1 MRSREKGSVTMV
13 VVVTIFFIVI
23 ILSSFLIY
31 TSSRRKAQI
40 EETRRIANAY
50 DGNMGEIYNEKSKN
64 EKTAFSSTYGRI
76 DVIWIDT
83 NNNVIAEPLE
93 PNLGDLTPI
102 KWSGT
107 REVTTNKNDS
117 NWYSYIAEN
126 TKEDNNTSRWANAK
140 DKNGSYFVWIPRY
153 AYRITYYSNQ
163 DSTKPTGYSDGRG
176 IVDVN
181 GNVIQKLDDGIKTID
196 YNGNSY
202 IVHPAFMNDAATG
215 YNNGGWDSEL
225 SGIWISK
232 FEVSRSDATK
242 DNEGNLET
250 IKSVPNVV
258 SIKLGNDNINSF
270 YDKAIQYDTTKSSH
284 LQKNSEYGAV
294 VYLTHSQYGR
304 NGHEVDINNS
314 AKYITGNGGGSP
326 DANPVNDTANAY
338 NTSKGQK
345 ASSTGNIYGVYDLS
359 GGAWEHIAAFDAK
372 GNERY
377 LDYGSE
383 FTQERKSSKYA
394 TAYINGTTTYNG
406 DIVYSVGK
414 TGDATKEVFDGNN
427 LNWFNDE
434 QHILY
439 VDNPFFVR
447 GGAYERTTGAGIFN
461 SGWNIGSP
469 ADSGSFHLILA
480 F

>member
-64 EKTAFSSTYGRI
+64 EMTAFSSTYGRI

-304 NGHEVDINNS
+304 NGVEVTINDNTDGNYLTAEGDIE
-314 AKYITGNGGGSP
+314 
-326 DANPVNDTANAY
+326 VNA
-338 NTSKGQK
+338 SQ
-345 ASSTGNIYGVYDLS
+345 SSTGNVYGIYDLS
-359 GGAWEHIAAFDAK
+359 GGANEYVAAYYSESTSDSLTNNGGSFASK
-372 GNERY
+372 GRMSTE
-377 LDYGSE
+377 
-383 FTQERKSSKYA
+383 YA
-394 TAYINGTTTYNG
+394 TAYG
-406 DIVYSVGK
+406 DTLK
-414 TGDATKEVFDGNN
+414 PGDATSETNGWNGNEE
-427 LNWFNDE
+427 FIDS
-434 QHILY
+434 
-439 VDNPFFVR
+439 DNPFFTR
-447 GGAYERTTGAGIFN
+447 GGDFNTETDAGIFN
-461 SGWNIGSP
+461 LVKSIGN
-469 ADSGSFHLILA
+469 AEATNGFRICLVVL
-480 F
+480 